1 MTVSRKILQV
11 LVTENFKVKN
21 SLAPEIMKTFLS

>member
-1 MTVSRKILQV
+1 MTVSPKILQV

-21 SLAPEIMKTFLS
+21 NLAPEIMKTFLS